1 MMDRE
6 ICKGVFSMTTFMN
19 KDFLLKTE
27 AAKKLYHEHAA
38 KMPIIDYHC
47 HINPMEI
54 YEDKRYDTIT
64 EVWLGGDHYKWRAM
78 RSCGVPE
85 YYITGDATPAEKF
98 QKWGEAMP
106 NLIGNPLYHW
116 THLEL
121 QRYFGITEPLT
132 GENAMEIYEKC
143 NAILAQP
150 DMSVRGIIRKSG
162 VKLICT
168 TDDPVDDLKAHEL
181 LAKDPTAPAVVLPA
195 FRPDKAMR
203 ADKETFPAY
212 VAALEKVVG
221 YAINTVS
228 DMRKALNDRIAYF
241 ADRGCCV
248 SDHALDYCFCVETDE
263 ATLDDI
269 FARAK
274 AGKAITWEEQLAYHT
289 ALLLSVGQEYSK
301 RDWVTQFHFGCLRD
315 NSKTMFRKLGPDTGF
330 DSMNDAA
337 NGVGL
342 SKLLNALE
350 EANALGK
357 TILYS
362 LNPADNGIIGT
373 IMGAFQTDSGIPG
386 KIQQGSAWWF
396 NDHKIGMEEQMKSL
410 MSLGAMGAFNGML
423 TDSRSFLSYTRHEY
437 FRRIL
442 CNLVGQLVE
451 DGEYPADWTRL
462 GQMVENISYNN
473 TLHYF
478 GFDRYLK

>member
-1 MMDRE
+1 MM
-6 ICKGVFSMTTFMN
+6 KPFMN
-19 KDFLLKTE
+19 EDFLLGTE
-27 AAKKLYHEHAA
+27 TARKLYHDHAE
-38 KMPIIDYHC
+38 KMPVIDYHC

-85 YYITGDATPAEKF
+85 RYITGDATPAEKF
-98 QKWGEAMP
+98 QKWAETIP

-132 GENAMEIYEKC
+132 GDNAMEIYETC
-143 NAILAQP
+143 NRILAQP
-150 DMSVRGIIRKSG
+150 DMSARGIIRKSG

-181 LAKDPTAPAVVLPA
+181 LAADPTAPAVVLPA

-203 ADKETFPAY
+203 ADKPTFPQY
-212 VAALEKVVG
+212 VSQLEAVVG
-221 YAINTVS
+221 YAINTVE
-228 DMRKALNDRIAYF
+228 DMRRALADRIAYF
-241 ADRGCCV
+241 ADHGCRV
-248 SDHALDYCFCVETDE
+248 SDHALDYCFCEE
-263 ATLDDI
+263 ATEEELNDI

-274 AGKAITWEEQLAYHT
+274 AGKGITWGEQLKYHT
-289 ALLLSVGQEYSK
+289 ALLIAVGKEYSR
-301 RDWVTQFHFGCLRD
+301 RDWVVQFHFGCLRD
-315 NSKTMFRKLGPDTGF
+315 NSRVNFRKLGPDTGF
-330 DSMNDAA
+330 DSMNDAPNA
-337 NGVGL
+337 AGL
-342 SKLLNALE
+342 ARLLGTLE
-350 EANALGK
+350 EQNALGK

-362 LNPADNGIIGT
+362 LNPSDNGIVGS
-373 IMGAFQTDSGIPG
+373 IMGAFQTDSPIPG

-396 NDHKIGMEEQMKSL
+396 NDHKPGMEAQMVSL
-410 MSLGAMGAFNGML
+410 MSLGAMGSFNGML

-442 CNLVGQLVE
+442 CNLFGNLVE
-451 DGEYPADWTRL
+451 NGEYPADMERL
-462 GQMVENISYNN
+462 GKMVENISYNN

-478 GFDRYLK
+478 RFDELLK

>member
-1 MMDRE
+1 
-6 ICKGVFSMTTFMN
+6 MTPFMN
-19 KDFLLKTE
+19 KDFLLKTKT
-27 AAKKLYHEHAA
+27 AKKLYHDHAA

-54 YEDKRYDTIT
+54 YEDKRYNNIT

-98 QKWGEAMP
+98 QKWAETIP

-132 GENAMEIYEKC
+132 GENAMKIYEKC
-143 NAILAQP
+143 NAILAKP
-150 DMSVRGIIRKSG
+150 EMSVRGIIRQSG

-168 TDDPVDDLKAHEL
+168 TDDPIDDLKAHAA
-181 LAKDPTAPAVVLPA
+181 LAKDPDAPAVVLPA

-203 ADKETFPAY
+203 ADKDTFPAY
-212 VAALEKVVG
+212 VAKLEEIVG
-221 YAINTVS
+221 YEINTVE

-241 ADRGCCV
+241 ADHGCCV
-248 SDHALDYCFCVETDE
+248 SDHALDYCFCVE
-263 ATLDDI
+263 ATEEELNDI
-269 FARAK
+269 YARAK
-274 AGKAITWEEQLAYHT
+274 AGKGITWNEQLAYHT
-289 ALLLSVGQEYSK
+289 ALLISVGKEYYK
-301 RDWVTQFHFGCLRD
+301 RDWVMQLHFGCLRD
-315 NSKTMFRKLGPDTGF
+315 NSKKMFAKLGPDTGF
-330 DSMNDAA
+330 DSMNDVSNAA
-337 NGVGL
+337 GL
-342 SKLLNALE
+342 AGLLNILE
-350 EANALGK
+350 SADALGK

-362 LNPADNGIIGT
+362 LNPADNGVIGT
-373 IMGAFQTDSGIPG
+373 VMGGFQTDSKIPG

-396 NDHKIGMEEQMKSL
+396 NDHKVGMEQQMISL
-410 MSLGAMGAFNGML
+410 MNLGAMGSFNGML

-442 CNLVGQLVE
+442 CNLLGQMVE
-451 DGEYPADWTRL
+451 DGEYPADMKTL
-462 GQMVENISYNN
+462 GKMIENISYNN
-473 TLHYF
+473 TLRYF
-478 GFDRYLK
+478 GFDKFLGEK

>member
-1 MMDRE
+1 MSKFMD
-6 ICKGVFSMTTFMN
+6 KN
-19 KDFLLKTE
+19 FLLKTKS
-27 AAKKLYHEHAA
+27 AQKLYHDHAA

-47 HINPMEI
+47 HINPMDI
-54 YEDKRYDTIT
+54 YEDKRYNNIT
-64 EVWLGGDHYKWRAM
+64 EVWLGADHYKWRAM
-78 RSCGVPE
+78 RSCGVAE
-85 YYITGDATPAEKF
+85 HFITGDATPAEKF
-98 QKWGEAMP
+98 QKWGETIP

-143 NAILAQP
+143 NKILAQP
-150 DMSVRGIIRKSG
+150 DMSVRGIIRKSN

-181 LAKDPTAPAVVLPA
+181 LAADPTAPAVVLPA
-195 FRPDKAMR
+195 FRPDQAMR
-203 ADKETFPAY
+203 ADKKTFPAY
-212 VAALEKVVG
+212 VAGLEQVVG
-221 YAINTVS
+221 YPINTVA
-228 DMRKALNDRIAYF
+228 DMRRALNDRIAYF

-248 SDHALDYCFCVETDE
+248 SDHDLGEGCFCVEADE

-274 AGKAITWEEQLAYHT
+274 AGRTITWEEQLAYHT
-289 ALLLSVGQEYSK
+289 ALLLSVGQEYCK
-301 RDWVTQFHFGCLRD
+301 RDWVTQFHFGVLRN
-315 NSKTMFRKLGPDTGF
+315 NSKTMFRKLGPDTGY
-330 DSMNDAA
+330 DSMNNAS

-362 LNPADNGIIGT
+362 LNPADNGIVGT
-373 IMGAFQTDSGIPG
+373 IMGAFQSNSSIPG

-396 NDHKIGMEEQMKSL
+396 NDHKVGMQEQMKSL
-410 MSLGAMGAFNGML
+410 MSLGAMGTFNGML

-442 CNLVGQLVE
+442 CNLFGQMVE
-451 DGEYPADWTRL
+451 DGEYPADWTIL
-462 GQMVENISYNN
+462 GKMVENISYYN

-478 GFDRYLK
+478 GFDRFLK

>member
-1 MMDRE
+1 
-6 ICKGVFSMTTFMN
+6 MTPFMN
-19 KDFLLKTE
+19 KDFLLKTKT
-27 AAKKLYHEHAA
+27 AKKLYHDHAA

-54 YEDKRYDTIT
+54 YEDKRYNNIT

-98 QKWGEAMP
+98 QKWAETIP

-121 QRYFGITEPLT
+121 QRYFGITEPLN
-132 GENAMEIYEKC
+132 GDNAMAIYEKC
-143 NAILAQP
+143 NAILAKP
-150 DMSVRGIIRKSG
+150 EMSVRGIIRQSG

-168 TDDPVDDLKAHEL
+168 TDDPVDDLKAHAA
-181 LAKDPTAPAVVLPA
+181 LAKDPDAPAVVLPA

-212 VAALEKVVG
+212 VAQLEKVVG
-221 YAINTVS
+221 FEINTVE

-241 ADRGCCV
+241 ADHGCCV
-248 SDHALDYCFCVETDE
+248 SDHALDYCFCVEASE
-263 ATLDDI
+263 EELNDI
-269 FARAK
+269 YARAK
-274 AGKAITWEEQLAYHT
+274 AGKGITWNEQLAYHT
-289 ALLLSVGQEYSK
+289 ALLISVGKEYYK
-301 RDWVTQFHFGCLRD
+301 RDWVMQLHFGCLRD
-315 NSKTMFRKLGPDTGF
+315 NSKKMFARLGPDTGF
-330 DSMNDAA
+330 DSMNDVSNAA
-337 NGVGL
+337 GL
-342 SKLLNALE
+342 AGLLNILE
-350 EANALGK
+350 SADALGK

-362 LNPADNGIIGT
+362 LNPADNGVIGT
-373 IMGAFQTDSGIPG
+373 VMGGFQTDSSLPG

-396 NDHKIGMEEQMKSL
+396 NDHKVGMEQQMISL
-410 MSLGAMGAFNGML
+410 MNLGAMGSFNGML

-442 CNLVGQLVE
+442 CNLLGQMVE
-451 DGEYPADWTRL
+451 DGEYPADMKTL
-462 GQMVENISYNN
+462 GAMIENISYNN
-473 TLHYF
+473 TLRYF
-478 GFDRYLK
+478 GFDKFLGE

>member
-1 MMDRE
+1 
-6 ICKGVFSMTTFMN
+6 MTSFMN
-19 KDFLLKTE
+19 ADFLLKSET
-27 AAKKLYHEHAA
+27 AKTLYHNHAE

-54 YEDKRYDTIT
+54 YEDKHYNSIT

-85 YYITGDATPAEKF
+85 YYITGDASPAEKF
-98 QKWGEAMP
+98 RKWAEAIP

-121 QRYFGITEPLT
+121 QRYFGITEPLN
-132 GENAMEIYEKC
+132 GDNAMEIYEKC

-150 DMSVRGIIRKSG
+150 DMSARGIIRKSG
-162 VKLICT
+162 VQLICT
-168 TDDPVDDLKAHEL
+168 TDDPVDDLRAHEL
-181 LAKDPTAPAVVLPA
+181 LAADPTSPAVVLPA

-212 VAALEKVVG
+212 IARLEQVVG
-221 YAINTVS
+221 YPIVTMA
-228 DMRKALNDRIAYF
+228 DMRRALLDRIAYF
-241 ADRGCCV
+241 ADHGCRV
-248 SDHALDYCFCVETDE
+248 SDHGMDFCFCVEADE
-263 ATLDDI
+263 DTLNDI
-269 FARAK
+269 LARAK
-274 AGKAITWEEQLAYHT
+274 AGQVITRDEQLAYHT
-289 ALLLSVGQEYSK
+289 ALLIAVGKEYAR
-301 RDWVTQFHFGCLRD
+301 RDWVCQYHFGCLRD
-315 NSKTMFRKLGPDTGF
+315 NSRKMFRKLGPDTGF

-337 NGVGL
+337 NAAGL
-342 SKLLNALE
+342 AGLLGTLE
-350 EANALGK
+350 DADALGK

-362 LNPADNGIIGT
+362 LNPSDNGIIGS
-373 IMGAFQTDSGIPG
+373 IMGAFQADSPIPG

-396 NDHKIGMEEQMKSL
+396 NDHKPGMEAQMVSL
-410 MSLGAMGAFNGML
+410 MSLGAMGSFNGML

-442 CNLVGQLVE
+442 CNLFGQMVE
-451 DGEYPADWTRL
+451 DGEYPDDLNRL
-462 GQMVENISYNN
+462 GKMVENISYYN

-478 GFDRYLK
+478 RFDELLK

>member
-1 MMDRE
+1 
-6 ICKGVFSMTTFMN
+6 MN
-19 KDFLLKTE
+19 KFMDENFLLKTE
-27 AAKKLYHEHAA
+27 TARVLYHNHGA

-54 YEDKRYDTIT
+54 YEDKRYATIT

-78 RSCGVPE
+78 RSCGVAE
-85 YYITGDATPAEKF
+85 YYITGGATPAEKF
-98 QKWGEAMP
+98 QKWAETMP
-106 NLIGNPLYHW
+106 KLIGNPLYHW

-121 QRYFGITEPLT
+121 QRYFGIYEPLN
-132 GENAMEIYEKC
+132 GDNAMEIFEKC
-143 NAILAQP
+143 NAILQQP

-181 LAKDPTAPAVVLPA
+181 LAADPTAPAVVLPA

-203 ADKETFPAY
+203 ADKETFPQY
-212 VAALEKVVG
+212 VAQLETVVG
-221 YAINTVS
+221 YAINTVD

-241 ADRGCCV
+241 ADHGCCV
-248 SDHALDYCFCVETDE
+248 CDHALDYCFCVEADE
-263 ATLDDI
+263 DTLNDI
-269 FARAK
+269 YARAK
-274 AGKAITWEEQLAYHT
+274 AGKGITWDEQLAYHT
-289 ALLLSVGQEYSK
+289 ALLISVCKEYN
-301 RDWVTQFHFGCLRD
+301 RRGWVNQFHFGCLRD
-315 NSKTMFRKLGPDTGF
+315 NSRKMFRKLGPDTGF

-337 NGVGL
+337 NAKGLAALLGV
-342 SKLLNALE
+342 LE
-350 EANALGK
+350 DADALGK

-362 LNPADNGIIGT
+362 LNNADNGIIGT
-373 IMGAFQTDSGIPG
+373 IMGGFQTDSPIPG

-396 NDHKIGMEEQMKSL
+396 NDHKVGMEEQMKSL
-410 MSLGAMGAFNGML
+410 MSLGAFGTFNGML

-442 CNLVGQLVE
+442 CNLIGQLVE
-451 DGEYPADWTRL
+451 DGEYPADMAYL
-462 GQMVENISYNN
+462 GQLVENISYNN

-478 GFDRYLK
+478 GFDKNIG

>member
-1 MMDRE
+1 MAAFMDQ
-6 ICKGVFSMTTFMN
+6 
-19 KDFLLKTE
+19 DFLLKSP
-27 AAKKLYHEHAA
+27 AAKELYHEHAEH
-38 KMPIIDYHC
+38 MPIIDYHC

-54 YEDKRYDTIT
+54 YEDKRYDSIT
-64 EVWLGGDHYKWRAM
+64 QVWLGGDHYKWRAM

-85 YYITGDATPAEKF
+85 YYITGDASPAEKF
-98 QKWGEAMP
+98 QKWGETMP
-106 NLIGNPLYHW
+106 LLIGNPLYHW

-150 DMSVRGIIRKSG
+150 DMSVRGIIRKSN

-168 TDDPVDDLKAHEL
+168 TDDPADDLKAHEL
-181 LAKDPTAPAVVLPA
+181 LAADPTAPAVVLPA

-203 ADKETFPAY
+203 ADKADFPQY
-212 VAALEKVVG
+212 VARLEKVCG
-221 YAINTVS
+221 YPINTVE
-228 DMRKALNDRIAYF
+228 DMRRALNDRIAYF
-241 ADRGCCV
+241 ADHGCRV
-248 SDHALDYCFCVETDE
+248 SDHALDYCFCVNASE
-263 ATLDDI
+263 AELNNI

-274 AGKAITWEEQLAYHT
+274 AGKGITWNEQLAYHT
-289 ALLLSVGQEYSK
+289 ALLVSVGKEYCK
-301 RDWVTQFHFGCLRD
+301 RDWVMQLHFGCIRD
-315 NSKTMFRKLGPDTGF
+315 LSGKMFDRLGPDTGF
-330 DSMNDAA
+330 DAMNDVSNA
-337 NGVGL
+337 VGL
-342 SKLLNALE
+342 ARFLDTMQRADALPR
-350 EANALGK
+350 

-362 LNPADNGIIGT
+362 LNPADNGVIGT
-373 IMGAFQTDSGIPG
+373 VMGAFQTDSGIPG

-396 NDHKIGMEEQMKSL
+396 NDHKPGMEAQMVSL
-410 MSLGAMGAFNGML
+410 MSLGAMGTFNGML

-442 CNLVGQLVE
+442 CNLFGQMVE
-451 DGEYPADWTRL
+451 GGEYPADMKTL

-478 GFDRYLK
+478 RFDEVLK

>member
-1 MMDRE
+1 
-6 ICKGVFSMTTFMN
+6 MTSFMN
-19 KDFLLKTE
+19 ADFLLKSET
-27 AAKKLYHEHAA
+27 AKTLYHNYAE

-54 YEDKRYDTIT
+54 YEDKHYNSIT

-85 YYITGDATPAEKF
+85 YYITGDASPAEKF
-98 QKWGEAMP
+98 RKWAEAIP

-121 QRYFGITEPLT
+121 QRYFGITEPLN
-132 GENAMEIYEKC
+132 GDNAMEIYEKC

-150 DMSVRGIIRKSG
+150 DMSARGIIRKSG
-162 VKLICT
+162 VQLICT
-168 TDDPVDDLKAHEL
+168 TDDPVDDLRAHEL
-181 LAKDPTAPAVVLPA
+181 LAADPTSPAVVLPA

-212 VAALEKVVG
+212 VARLEQVVG
-221 YAINTVS
+221 YPIVTMA
-228 DMRKALNDRIAYF
+228 DMRRALLDRIAYF
-241 ADRGCCV
+241 ADHGCRV
-248 SDHALDYCFCVETDE
+248 SDHGMDFCFCVEADE
-263 ATLDDI
+263 DTLNDI

-274 AGKAITWEEQLAYHT
+274 AGQVITRDEQLAYHT
-289 ALLLSVGQEYSK
+289 ALLIAVGKEYAR
-301 RDWVTQFHFGCLRD
+301 RDWVCQYHFGCLRD
-315 NSKTMFRKLGPDTGF
+315 NSRKMFRKLGPDTGF

-337 NGVGL
+337 NAAGL
-342 SKLLNALE
+342 AGLLGTLE
-350 EANALGK
+350 DADALGK

-362 LNPADNGIIGT
+362 LNPSDNGIIGS
-373 IMGAFQTDSGIPG
+373 IMGAFQADSPIPG

-396 NDHKIGMEEQMKSL
+396 NDHKPGMEAQMVSL
-410 MSLGAMGAFNGML
+410 MSLGAMGSFNGML

-442 CNLVGQLVE
+442 CNLFGQLVE
-451 DGEYPADWTRL
+451 DGEYPADMKWL
-462 GQMVENISYNN
+462 GRMVENISYYN

-478 GFDRYLK
+478 RFDELIK

>member
-1 MMDRE
+1 MTPFMDR
-6 ICKGVFSMTTFMN
+6 
-19 KDFLLKTE
+19 DFLLKSET
-27 AAKKLYHEHAA
+27 AKRLYHDHAE

-54 YEDKRYDTIT
+54 YEDKRYASIT

-85 YYITGDATPAEKF
+85 RYITGDASPREKF
-98 QKWGEAMP
+98 QKWAETIP

-121 QRYFGITEPLT
+121 QRYFGITEPLN
-132 GENAMEIYEKC
+132 GENADRIYDAC

-168 TDDPVDDLKAHEL
+168 TDDPADDLKAHEL
-181 LAKDPTAPAVVLPA
+181 LAADPTSPAVVLPA

-203 ADKETFPAY
+203 ADKADFPQY
-212 VAALEKVVG
+212 VARLERVVG
-221 YAINTVS
+221 YPIRTAE
-228 DMRKALNDRIAYF
+228 DMRRALRGRIAYF
-241 ADRGCCV
+241 AAHGCRV
-248 SDHALDYCFCVETDE
+248 SDHALDYCFCVEAE
-263 ATLDDI
+263 EKTLDDI

-274 AGKAITWEEQLAYHT
+274 AGKGITWNEQLAYHT
-289 ALLLSVGQEYSK
+289 AMLLAVGKEYD
-301 RDWVTQFHFGCLRD
+301 RLGWVMQLHFGCIRD
-315 NSKTMFRKLGPDTGF
+315 NSAKMFRALGPDTGF
-330 DSMNDAA
+330 DAMNDVSNAA
-337 NGVGL
+337 GL
-342 SKLLNALE
+342 ARLLSTMESAGSLP
-350 EANALGK
+350 K
-357 TILYS
+357 TVLYS
-362 LNPADNGIIGT
+362 LNPADNGVIGT
-373 IMGAFQTDSGIPG
+373 VMGAFQTDSGIPG

-396 NDHKIGMEEQMKSL
+396 NDHKPGMEAQMTSL
-410 MSLGAMGAFNGML
+410 MTLGAMGSFIGML

-442 CNLVGQLVE
+442 CNLFGQLVE
-451 DGEYPADWTRL
+451 SGEYPADMEAL
-462 GQMVENISYNN
+462 GKMVENISYNN

-478 GFDRYLK
+478 GFDEILGK

>member
-1 MMDRE
+1 
-6 ICKGVFSMTTFMN
+6 MTSFMN
-19 KDFLLKTE
+19 ADFLLKSET
-27 AAKKLYHEHAA
+27 AKTLYHNHAE

-54 YEDKRYDTIT
+54 YEDKHYNSIT

-85 YYITGDATPAEKF
+85 YYITGDASPAEKF
-98 QKWGEAMP
+98 RKWAEAIP

-121 QRYFGITEPLT
+121 QRYFGITEPLN
-132 GENAMEIYEKC
+132 GDNAMEIYEKC

-150 DMSVRGIIRKSG
+150 DMSARGIIRKSG
-162 VKLICT
+162 VQLICT
-168 TDDPVDDLKAHEL
+168 TDDPVDDLRAHEL
-181 LAKDPTAPAVVLPA
+181 LAADPTSPAVVLPA

-212 VAALEKVVG
+212 VARLEQVVG
-221 YAINTVS
+221 YPIVTMA
-228 DMRKALNDRIAYF
+228 DMRRALLDRIAYF
-241 ADRGCCV
+241 ADHGCRV
-248 SDHALDYCFCVETDE
+248 SDHGMDFCFCVEADE
-263 ATLDDI
+263 DTLNDI

-274 AGKAITWEEQLAYHT
+274 AGQVITRDEQLAYHT
-289 ALLLSVGQEYSK
+289 ALLIAVGKEYAR
-301 RDWVTQFHFGCLRD
+301 RDWVCQYHFGCLRD
-315 NSKTMFRKLGPDTGF
+315 NSRKMFRKLGPDTGF

-337 NGVGL
+337 NAAGL
-342 SKLLNALE
+342 AGLLGTLE
-350 EANALGK
+350 DADALGK

-362 LNPADNGIIGT
+362 LNPSDNGIIGS
-373 IMGAFQTDSGIPG
+373 IMGAFQADSPIPG

-396 NDHKIGMEEQMKSL
+396 NDHKPGMEAQMVSL
-410 MSLGAMGAFNGML
+410 MSLGAMGSFNGML

-442 CNLVGQLVE
+442 CNLFGQLVE
-451 DGEYPADWTRL
+451 DGEYPADMKWL
-462 GQMVENISYNN
+462 GRMVENISYYN

-478 GFDRYLK
+478 RFDELLK

>member
-1 MMDRE
+1 
-6 ICKGVFSMTTFMN
+6 MTSFMN
-19 KDFLLKTE
+19 ADFLLKSET
-27 AAKKLYHEHAA
+27 AKTLYHNHAE

-54 YEDKRYDTIT
+54 YEDKHYNSIT

-85 YYITGDATPAEKF
+85 YYITGDASPAEKF
-98 QKWGEAMP
+98 RKWAESIP

-121 QRYFGITEPLT
+121 QRYFGITEPLN
-132 GENAMEIYEKC
+132 GDNAMEIYEKC

-150 DMSVRGIIRKSG
+150 DMSARGIIRKSG
-162 VKLICT
+162 VQLICT
-168 TDDPVDDLKAHEL
+168 TDDPVDDLRAHEL
-181 LAKDPTAPAVVLPA
+181 LAADPTSPAVVLPA

-212 VAALEKVVG
+212 IARLEQVVG
-221 YAINTVS
+221 YPIVTMA
-228 DMRKALNDRIAYF
+228 DMRRALLDRIAYF
-241 ADRGCCV
+241 ADHGCRV
-248 SDHALDYCFCVETDE
+248 SDHGMDFCFCVEADE
-263 ATLDDI
+263 GTLNDI

-274 AGKAITWEEQLAYHT
+274 AGQVITRDEQLAYHT
-289 ALLLSVGQEYSK
+289 ALLIAVGKEYAR
-301 RDWVTQFHFGCLRD
+301 RDWVCQYHFGCLRD
-315 NSKTMFRKLGPDTGF
+315 NSRKMFRKLGPDTGF

-337 NGVGL
+337 NAAGL
-342 SKLLNALE
+342 AGLLGTLE
-350 EANALGK
+350 DADALGK

-362 LNPADNGIIGT
+362 LNPSDNGIIGS
-373 IMGAFQTDSGIPG
+373 IMGAFQADSPIPG

-396 NDHKIGMEEQMKSL
+396 NDHKPGMEAQMVSL
-410 MSLGAMGAFNGML
+410 MSLGAMGSFNGML

-442 CNLVGQLVE
+442 CNLFGQLVE
-451 DGEYPADWTRL
+451 DGEYPADMKWL
-462 GQMVENISYNN
+462 GRMVENISYYN

-478 GFDRYLK
+478 RFDELLK

>member
-1 MMDRE
+1 
-6 ICKGVFSMTTFMN
+6 MTPFMN
-19 KDFLLKTE
+19 ADFLLKTE
-27 AAKKLYHEHAA
+27 TARKLYHDNAE

-54 YEDKRYDTIT
+54 YEDKRYNSIT

-78 RSCGVPE
+78 RSNGVAE
-85 YYITGDATPAEKF
+85 HYITGQASDAEKF
-98 QKWGEAMP
+98 QKWAETVP

-121 QRYFGITEPLT
+121 QRYFGITEPLN

-150 DMSVRGIIRKSG
+150 EMSVRGIIRKSG

-181 LAKDPTAPAVVLPA
+181 LAADPTAPAVVLPA

-203 ADKETFPAY
+203 ADKATFPAY
-212 VAALEKVVG
+212 VAQLEKVVG
-221 YAINTVS
+221 YEINTAE
-228 DMRKALNDRIAYF
+228 DMRRALRDRIAYF
-241 ADRGCCV
+241 ADHGCRV
-248 SDHALDYCFCVETDE
+248 SDHALDYCFCVEAEE
-263 ATLDDI
+263 AELDDI
-269 FARAK
+269 FRRAK
-274 AGKAITWEEQLAYHT
+274 AGQGITWNEQLAYHT
-289 ALLLSVGQEYSK
+289 AMLIAVGREYYK
-301 RDWVTQFHFGCLRD
+301 RDWVMQLHFGCLRD
-315 NSKTMFRKLGPDTGF
+315 NSPKMFRQLGPDTGF

-337 NGVGL
+337 NAVGL
-342 SKLLNALE
+342 AKLLGKLE
-350 EANALGK
+350 DEGALGK

-373 IMGAFQTDSGIPG
+373 IMGGFQTDSPIPG

-396 NDHKIGMEEQMKSL
+396 NDHKPGMEAQMVIL
-410 MSLGAMGAFNGML
+410 MSLGVMGSFNGML

-442 CNLVGQLVE
+442 CNLFGQMVE
-451 DGEYPADWTRL
+451 DGEYPADMKFL

-478 GFDRYLK
+478 RFDEVLK